1 MNQLPMDELRKKL
14 EEKTTDL
21 ERTKANL
28 AAAEAALLKE
38 INQSEARAWA
48 LLESAPQGVIAAN
61 RVGEIVQAN
70 DAALEIFGYSR
81 EELLGQSVDM
91 LLPQEFQ
98 PSHTTLRGR
107 YFSAPEVRPM
117 GTGRALAGLGKDGSI
132 VPLEIGLSS
141 LHDSIVLAFIS
152 DISERQQAAEAK
164 EQWSEETSVMA
175 EIGRIVNSSLEIDQ
189 VYQQIGSEVGKL
201 IGFDRLSINEID
213 QENGFSIHTCVIGI
227 DIPELPLGR
236 KIPLSDSATGLTAN
250 TMTTHLIQP
259 QYEQVLADL
268 FPVMVPLHRAGLN
281 SVMVVPLISQGEVVA
296 VLSLQSS
303 EVNAY
308 GDGDVRVAELIGAQI
323 AGAIANARLYTERV
337 VAEEAMRQ
345 TEKRYRD
352 LLRPHTGDD
361 AFDRS

>member
-117 GTGRALAGLGKDGSI
+117 GTGRALAGLGKDPQEFQPSHTTLRGRYFSA
-132 VPLEIGLSS
+132 PELEIGLSS
-141 LHDSIVLAFIS
+141 VLCMILS
-152 DISERQQAAEAK
+152 S
-164 EQWSEETSVMA
+164 WP
-175 EIGRIVNSSLEIDQ
+175 SSLTSAN
-189 VYQQIGSEVGKL
+189 GSRQRKQ
-201 IGFDRLSINEID
+201 RS
-213 QENGFSIHTCVIGI
+213 NG
-227 DIPELPLGR
+227 PR
-236 KIPLSDSATGLTAN
+236 KP
-250 TMTTHLIQP
+250 
-259 QYEQVLADL
+259 
-268 FPVMVPLHRAGLN
+268 R
-281 SVMVVPLISQGEVVA
+281 
-296 VLSLQSS
+296 
-303 EVNAY
+303 
-308 GDGDVRVAELIGAQI
+308 
-323 AGAIANARLYTERV
+323 
-337 VAEEAMRQ
+337 
-345 TEKRYRD
+345 
-352 LLRPHTGDD
+352 
-361 AFDRS
+361 